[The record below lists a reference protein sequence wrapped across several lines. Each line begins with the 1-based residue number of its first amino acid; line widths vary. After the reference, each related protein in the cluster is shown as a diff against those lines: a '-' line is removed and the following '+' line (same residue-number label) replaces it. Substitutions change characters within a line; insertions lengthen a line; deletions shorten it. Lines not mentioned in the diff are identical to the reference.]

1 MALPRSWPLPRGLH
15 VMALLACL
23 LGAGMMKAHAADAA
37 PGDGFVHRELVH
49 AGQRHRYQVFVPQ
62 RHGEGPLPIVL
73 FLHGSG
79 ERGDDGDLQTR
90 SGLGPWL
97 RRHAADFPAI
107 VVFPQ
112 SPQGASWE
120 GQTAGLALATL
131 AAASAEFG
139 GDRSRTYLTG
149 MSRGGYGAIE
159 LALRHPRRFAAVV
172 PICGGVTPPGTR
184 PDLDTLLV
192 AAASLHGNDPF
203 AEAAASLAGIP
214 VWLFHGEDDPVVPVA
229 QSRRLYAALRE
240 RGADVRYTELP
251 GTGHNAWDP
260 AYADPA
266 LWDWLFAR
274 HLP

>member
-90 SGLGPWL
+90 SGLGPCL

-120 GQTAGLALATL
+120 GQTAGLALAT
-131 AAASAEFG
+131 AAHLRARTAGTAVQDQRAEQGEGDHHAVADIHQCAS
-139 GDRSRTYLTG
+139 TG
-149 MSRGGYGAIE
+149 
-159 LALRHPRRFAAVV
+159 AV
-172 PICGGVTPPGTR
+172 
-184 PDLDTLLV
+184 
-192 AAASLHGNDPF
+192 
-203 AEAAASLAGIP
+203 EAP
-214 VWLFHGEDDPVVPVA
+214 
-229 QSRRLYAALRE
+229 
-240 RGADVRYTELP
+240 
-251 GTGHNAWDP
+251 
-260 AYADPA
+260 
-266 LWDWLFAR
+266 
-274 HLP
+274 